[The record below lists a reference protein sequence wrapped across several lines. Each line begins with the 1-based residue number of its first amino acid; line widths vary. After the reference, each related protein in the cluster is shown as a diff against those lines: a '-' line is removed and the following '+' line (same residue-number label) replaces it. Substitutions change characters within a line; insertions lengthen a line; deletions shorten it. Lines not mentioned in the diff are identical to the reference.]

1 MAEFA
6 ARAVAIVA
14 LGVVAVVAFGPL
26 LSATM
31 MNGS

>member
-1 MAEFA
+1 MARMVA
-6 ARAVAIVA
+6 GAVAVVA